1 MANAVRKRS
10 LLTKVQVNDASLS
23 EESDI
28 MDGVS
33 RASHSLFFSQQG
45 DYRASIGG
53 SSFEVLGSY
62 NSKSLEELLS
72 RKVFNALS
80 HLCEDKAL
88 GQIVSL
94 HHFNSCVRIS
104 LSLRSWV
111 FLRSSSLKALS
122 KEVKL

>member
-33 RASHSLFFSQQG
+33 RASHSLFFLNKEITEQALG
-45 DYRASIGG
+45 DRVLRFWGATIPRAWRNL
-53 SSFEVLGSY
+53 F
-62 NSKSLEELLS
+62 S

-122 KEVKL
+122 KEV

>member
-1 MANAVRKRS
+1 MANAVRRRN

-62 NSKSLEELLS
+62 NSKSLEELFS

-88 GQIVSL
+88 GPDCFTTSFQ
-94 HHFNSCVRIS
+94 
-104 LSLRSWV
+104 
-111 FLRSSSLKALS
+111 
-122 KEVKL
+122 